1 MSSRNVGWAERFLR
15 SPTVFVGLRKKRSA
29 QPTFRDDMALRYQFQ
44 LIEYLSMKL
53 ATKSQY
59 TLSELINGLDATIK
73 GDANCLITGV
83 SPIQQSRPGHITF
96 LSNPLYRKYLPSTQ
110 ASAVVLTESE
120 AALCTTNAVISRN
133 PYYTYAKIAAFF
145 AELPESYIG
154 IHPTAV
160 IGVGC
165 QIDPSATVGPNCVIG
180 NHVNIAAN
188 VMIGAGSIISDYVEI
203 DEATQL
209 DARVT
214 IYHKVKLG
222 KRVCVSSGAVIGS
235 DGFGFAN
242 HQGVWHK
249 VPQMGSVDIGDD
261 VDIGANT
268 TIDRGAVEN
277 TVVENGVKLDN
288 LIQVGHNVRIG
299 ANTIIAGCVAI
310 AGSTN
315 IGKNCMVGGATCFAG
330 HITICDNVMITG
342 MTAVTKSI
350 PEPGIYS
357 SGIVGA
363 VTNQEFRKN
372 NARFHRLENLMQR
385 VKTLESALKDLL
397 KK

>member
-1 MSSRNVGWAERFLR
+1 MISIR
-15 SPTVFVGLRKKRSA
+15 
-29 QPTFRDDMALRYQFQ
+29 
-44 LIEYLSMKL
+44 
-53 ATKSQY
+53 KSQY
-59 TLSELINGLDATIK
+59 KLIDLIEGLDVTIK
-73 GDANCLITGV
+73 GDPNCLISGV
-83 SPIQQSRPGHITF
+83 SPIQQAEPGHITF
-96 LSNPLYRKYLPSTQ
+96 LTNSLYRKHLSTTQ
-110 ASAVVLTESE
+110 ASAVILTEADSVH
-120 AALCTTNAVISRN
+120 CSTNTVISRN

-145 AELPESYIG
+145 TGPVSHNAG

-160 IGVGC
+160 IGADC
-165 QIDPSATVGPNCVIG
+165 EIHPSAVIGANCVLG
-180 NHVNIAAN
+180 QKVKIAAN
-188 VMIGAGSIISDYVEI
+188 VKVGAGSIIADQVEI
-203 DEATQL
+203 GEETQL

-214 IYHKVKLG
+214 IYHSVKIG
-222 KRVCVSSGAVIGS
+222 KRVCLASGVVIGS

-242 HQGVWHK
+242 QKGVWHK
-249 VPQMGSVDIGDD
+249 VPQLGSVQIGDD

-268 TIDRGAVEN
+268 TIDRGAIEN
-277 TVVENGVKLDN
+277 TVIENGVKLDN

-310 AGSTN
+310 AGSTV

-330 HITICDNVMITG
+330 HVNVGDNVMITG

-372 NARFHRLENLMQR
+372 NARFHRLDNLMQR
-385 VKTLESALKDLL
+385 VKNLESALKDLT
-397 KK
+397 KRNES